1 MSGKKAID
9 YCWHLSLYHTGYE
22 WDSIHCLRRH
32 SGEKRGKME
41 ILWMA
46 LLLVGVGIIIFL
58 TKKLDGEGKDT
69 KETNGKEKK

>member
-1 MSGKKAID
+1 
-9 YCWHLSLYHTGYE
+9 
-22 WDSIHCLRRH
+22 
-32 SGEKRGKME
+32 ME

>member
-1 MSGKKAID
+1 
-9 YCWHLSLYHTGYE
+9 
-22 WDSIHCLRRH
+22 
-32 SGEKRGKME
+32 ME

-58 TKKLDGEGKDT
+58 TQKLDGEGKDI